1 MDDRTLKTSVLALF
15 SFVALSACGDD
26 SSANGGSAQ
35 GGAGGTAGSSG
46 NGGEPGTGGAGPM
59 AAEITRY
66 DVDIDLTSDLATLAL
81 RLDVTAAGSCFSVPS
96 ERPALAVR
104 FDDAPALS
112 FTVDENLLTAC
123 SASELAVGEHTLAV
137 DVQLAEKTYHGLD
150 IGYST
155 TPDLSGSDFTYL
167 LSWVGGC
174 DHFGPCD
181 DDPARL
187 VSFGF
192 NVTHPEGTVVL
203 CPGALTSGPT
213 ETRCAL
219 DSTLAPTYSAF
230 SVAADAAWVA
240 SPLLSVPSAEITL
253 YEVPGG
259 TLGEAYDTQSLGQF
273 LGWASERLGPL
284 PYGKQLRLAG
294 APTAWLGFEHPANII
309 LHEELDVLALPY
321 VDATM
326 HVTMHE
332 IVHQW
337 SGDATTLATP
347 QDFAWKE
354 AIAEYLP
361 YVFED
366 EQRPLGEAQASLAYW
381 DGIAPDAQFFV
392 RPMDEPPPKVETFYG
407 DVYGPGPMILFVQ
420 LEDLLGREAVLLGIT
435 NFLAGGGVRS
445 VAELQQAL
453 EAASGVDLAPYF
465 NVWVFGSG
473 APEYPRF
480 TVETADNGDGSVAV
494 TVTQTNAGAV
504 FPCSLQ
510 VAVTGATAS
519 AVTAVEFP
527 IGSSAKT
534 VTVDLPF
541 SEAVVATEVDPNHR
555 VVNVVQGAAPSP
567 WPVYIF

>member
-35 GGAGGTAGSSG
+35 GGAGGTAGSG
-46 NGGEPGTGGAGPM
+46 NGGEPGIGGAGPM

-253 YEVPGG
+253 YEVPEE
-259 TLGEAYDTQSLGQF
+259 LCVRRDPVPISEA
-273 LGWASERLGPL
+273 RLG
-284 PYGKQLRLAG
+284 LA
-294 APTAWLGFEHPANII
+294 
-309 LHEELDVLALPY
+309 
-321 VDATM
+321 
-326 HVTMHE
+326 
-332 IVHQW
+332 
-337 SGDATTLATP
+337 
-347 QDFAWKE
+347 
-354 AIAEYLP
+354 
-361 YVFED
+361 
-366 EQRPLGEAQASLAYW
+366 QRPLLVLEDVGQVLR
-381 DGIAPDAQFFV
+381 DRFFPGKV
-392 RPMDEPPPKVETFYG
+392 LRRRQGGRVARPLMHDLVHG
-407 DVYGPGPMILFVQ
+407 DVHGRVDVRQG
-420 LEDLLGREAVLLGIT
+420 EDVELLMQDDIGRV
-435 NFLAGGGVRS
+435 
-445 VAELQQAL
+445 L
-453 EAASGVDLAPYF
+453 EAEPGRWRASEPQLLAVGEGPQAF
-465 NVWVFGSG
+465 
-473 APEYPRF
+473 
-480 TVETADNGDGSVAV
+480 
-494 TVTQTNAGAV
+494 AGPA
-504 FPCSLQ
+504 
-510 VAVTGATAS
+510 
-519 AVTAVEFP
+519 
-527 IGSSAKT
+527 
-534 VTVDLPF
+534 
-541 SEAVVATEVDPNHR
+541 
-555 VVNVVQGAAPSP
+555 
-567 WPVYIF
+567 

>member
-35 GGAGGTAGSSG
+35 GGAGGTAGSG
-46 NGGEPGTGGAGPM
+46 NGGEPGIGGAGPM

-253 YEVPGG
+253 YEVPEELCVRRDPVPARRWPELAACCRGQVDRRHRSDRPRRPRRVATCLPLAGYGG
-259 TLGEAYDTQSLGQF
+259 D
-273 LGWASERLGPL
+273 P
-284 PYGKQLRLAG
+284 LRLNRRLRWYSRGLFARS
-294 APTAWLGFEHPANII
+294 HRCVSI
-309 LHEELDVLALPY
+309 LVL
-321 VDATM
+321 
-326 HVTMHE
+326 E
-332 IVHQW
+332 
-337 SGDATTLATP
+337 
-347 QDFAWKE
+347 
-354 AIAEYLP
+354 
-361 YVFED
+361 
-366 EQRPLGEAQASLAYW
+366 
-381 DGIAPDAQFFV
+381 
-392 RPMDEPPPKVETFYG
+392 
-407 DVYGPGPMILFVQ
+407 
-420 LEDLLGREAVLLGIT
+420 VL
-435 NFLAGGGVRS
+435 
-445 VAELQQAL
+445 
-453 EAASGVDLAPYF
+453 
-465 NVWVFGSG
+465 
-473 APEYPRF
+473 
-480 TVETADNGDGSVAV
+480 
-494 TVTQTNAGAV
+494 
-504 FPCSLQ
+504 
-510 VAVTGATAS
+510 
-519 AVTAVEFP
+519 
-527 IGSSAKT
+527 
-534 VTVDLPF
+534 
-541 SEAVVATEVDPNHR
+541 
-555 VVNVVQGAAPSP
+555 
-567 WPVYIF
+567 